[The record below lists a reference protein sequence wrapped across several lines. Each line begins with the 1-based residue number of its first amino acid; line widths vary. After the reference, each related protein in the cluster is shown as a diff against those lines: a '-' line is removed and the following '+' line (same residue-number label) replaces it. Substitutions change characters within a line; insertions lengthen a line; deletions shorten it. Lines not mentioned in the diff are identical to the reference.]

1 MKIVTFRDEDLKKID
16 FIVIFP
22 VCRGGGFLADALV
35 SMRSADH
42 PSGLFGI
49 LVVVSND
56 GKELL
61 ETTKKESQL
70 AECDFFLIPC
80 SNPCRRSRGVV

>member
-1 MKIVTFRDEDLKKID
+1 MKKID
-16 FIVIFP
+16 FIVILP
-22 VCRGGGFLADALV
+22 ICREGGFLFDAQV
-35 SMRSADH
+35 SVRSADH

-61 ETTKKESQL
+61 ATTIKESQL
-70 AECDFFLIPC
+70 AECDFFCIPC
-80 SNPCRRSRGVV
+80 SNPCRSRRGAI